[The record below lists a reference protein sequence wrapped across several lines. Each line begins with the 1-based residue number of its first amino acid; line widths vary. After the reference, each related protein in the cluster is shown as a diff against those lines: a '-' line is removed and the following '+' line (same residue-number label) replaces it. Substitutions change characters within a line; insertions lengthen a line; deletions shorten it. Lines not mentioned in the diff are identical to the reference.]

1 MKFSVSPEIF
11 EAFPGLRVGM
21 VVARGIDN
29 RGVCPEIR
37 ISIEE
42 IQNQMNDTLQVRST
56 HSSS

>member
-1 MKFSVSPEIF
+1 MTFRVSPEIF
-11 EAFPGLRVGM
+11 GAFTGLRVGM
-21 VVARGIDN
+21 AVARGIDN
-29 RGVCPEIR
+29 REVCPEIR

>member
-29 RGVCPEIR
+29 RGVCPGIR
-37 ISIEE
+37 ASIEK
-42 IQNQMNDTLQVRST
+42 IQDQMNDTLQVKSV
-56 HSSS
+56 HNSS